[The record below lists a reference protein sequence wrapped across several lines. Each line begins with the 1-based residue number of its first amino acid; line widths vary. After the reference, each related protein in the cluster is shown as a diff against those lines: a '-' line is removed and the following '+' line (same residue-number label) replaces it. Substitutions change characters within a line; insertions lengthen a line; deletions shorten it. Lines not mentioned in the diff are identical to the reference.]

1 MSTAHAGPVVEKCQ
15 IFLISHPCHPVP
27 SLHGHGGRRAP
38 WQLPGQVRPEGQELE
53 GHDGRGRARG
63 TFLPLI
69 AVVWPRLPSPE
80 LLAPEMRERQA
91 FQCHNSE
98 SITYISG
105 RFRDCRQ
112 VRDSSC
118 GEWS

>member
-1 MSTAHAGPVVEKCQ
+1 MQGQLWRNAKYFLFLTPVV
-15 IFLISHPCHPVP
+15 LSPVLMAMGAAWLLG
-27 SLHGHGGRRAP
+27 SYLGRLGKSWRDP
-38 WQLPGQVRPEGQELE
+38 MGQG
-53 GHDGRGRARG
+53 RG

-69 AVVWPRLPSPE
+69 AIVWPRLPSPE

-91 FQCHNSE
+91 FQCHDSE

>member
-1 MSTAHAGPVVEKCQ
+1 MQGQLWRNAKYFLFLTPV
-15 IFLISHPCHPVP
+15 ILSPVFMAMGAAVLLG
-27 SLHGHGGRRAP
+27 SYLGRLGSRGKS
-38 WQLPGQVRPEGQELE
+38 WRK
-53 GHDGRGRARG
+53 HDGRGRASG

-69 AVVWPRLPSPE
+69 AIVRPRLPSPG

-91 FQCHNSE
+91 FQCQNSE
-98 SITYISG
+98 STTYISG

-112 VRDSSC
+112 VRDSCC